1 MKCLDVYLHV
11 CEDLDRR
18 LGTRR
23 CREIRR
29 HLEACP
35 DCRAYLESLK
45 STVAVFRALPPPRL
59 SRAAHER
66 MLVALRSSGCLPPP
80 HGRGTRARA
89 SGRRR
94 SRGGTR

>member
-1 MKCLDVYLHV
+1 MKCLEVYLHV

-35 DCRAYLESLK
+35 DCRAYLASLK
-45 STVAVFRALPPPRL
+45 STVAMARAFEPPRL

-66 MLVALRSSGCLPPP
+66 MIGALRASGCLPPVRP
-80 HGRGTRARA
+80 APRRKAAG
-89 SGRRR
+89 GRR
-94 SRGGTR
+94 